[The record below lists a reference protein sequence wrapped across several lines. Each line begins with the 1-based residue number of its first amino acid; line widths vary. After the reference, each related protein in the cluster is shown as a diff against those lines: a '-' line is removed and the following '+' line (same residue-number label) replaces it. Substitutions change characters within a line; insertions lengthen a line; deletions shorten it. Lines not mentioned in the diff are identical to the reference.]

1 MHSSRPDWVFGLARL
16 ISSTSTTFANTGPGR
31 NSKRA
36 SRWLKTLVPTTSAGS
51 RSAVHWMRAYSAST
65 LRARARASAVLPTP
79 GLSSIST
86 CPSATT
92 LTSRSLSAPSGALTA
107 LATFAEMRAPSAATP
122 SGSSSGTVDM
132 GLDDLT
138 GAGVP
143 AVQLRRRAD
152 ARLEVHGPL
161 PRGHDLSQAAVDDQA
176 EELQVHRLRRR
187 AARRLAAGVLATR
200 ARAGTA
206 VGVARR
212 ARGAVAVV
220 AVLARTELVD
230 RAVLAVARRV

>member
-1 MHSSRPDWVFGLARL
+1 MNGRASSCVCTSTVTCRSCIHSSRPDWVFGLARL

-65 LRARARASAVLPTP
+65 LRARARARAVLPTP
-79 GLSSIST
+79 GLSSIRT

-92 LTSRSLSAPSGALTA
+92 LTSTSRSALSGALTA

-138 GAGVP
+138 GAEVP
-143 AVQLRRRAD
+143 AVQLSRRVD
-152 ARLEVHGPL
+152 ARLELHRPL
-161 PRGHDLSQAAVDDQA
+161 PRSHDLALAAVHDQS
-176 EELQVHRLRRR
+176 EELQVHRL
-187 AARRLAAGVLATR
+187 G
-200 ARAGTA
+200 
-206 VGVARR
+206 
-212 ARGAVAVV
+212 
-220 AVLARTELVD
+220 
-230 RAVLAVARRV
+230 

>member
-1 MHSSRPDWVFGLARL
+1 MTMNGRASSCVCTSTVTCRSCMHSSRPDWVFGLALL

-31 NSKRA
+31 NSNRA

-65 LRARARASAVLPTP
+65 LRASARARAVLPTP

-92 LTSRSLSAPSGALTA
+92 LTSTSLSALSGALTA
-107 LATFAEMRAPSAATP
+107 FATFAEMRAPSAATP

-138 GAGVP
+138 GAGVR
-143 AVQLRRRAD
+143 AVQDPRQGGG
-152 ARLEVHGPL
+152 LEVHGPL
-161 PRGHDLSQAAVDDQA
+161 PRGHDLSEAAVDDQA

-187 AARRLAAGVLATR
+187 AA
-200 ARAGTA
+200 
-206 VGVARR
+206 
-212 ARGAVAVV
+212 
-220 AVLARTELVD
+220 
-230 RAVLAVARRV
+230 